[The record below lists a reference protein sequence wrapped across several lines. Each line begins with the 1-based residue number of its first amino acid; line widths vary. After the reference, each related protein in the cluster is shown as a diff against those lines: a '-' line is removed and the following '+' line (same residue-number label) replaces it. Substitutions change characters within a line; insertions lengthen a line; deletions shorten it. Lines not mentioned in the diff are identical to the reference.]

1 MTAVSNTRV
10 NRRLHSFY
18 DALTSV
24 DAILRALAR
33 DKGGEDTITA
43 ADLYMRSLDCQNH
56 GGFTLLERHAA
67 LVAEYKA
74 LGEGQRV
81 LDAGCGLG
89 GPGRYL
95 ADRFGC
101 TVTGIDVLLAR
112 VQAAAILTQLVG
124 LGDRVAYGQVDAT
137 RLPFAAP
144 QFEQAWML
152 DVSIHIANKAALF
165 GELARVVKPAGLLV
179 LHDQPGPLP
188 PAMRPVTRRA
198 PYIAP
203 ALPQLVRYVEGA
215 GFRVLTWRDTTDT
228 VLTYMQGRRAELLQG
243 VERGTPA
250 ARSRRQR
257 RLAMLTAY
265 LEALGEQGS
274 RTGLLIARRMA

>member
-1 MTAVSNTRV
+1 MAMGNARV
-10 NRRLHSFY
+10 NRRLESFY
-18 DALTSV
+18 GDITSV
-24 DAILRALAR
+24 DASLRALAR
-33 DKGGEDTITA
+33 DGQRESKITA
-43 ADLYMRSLDCQNH
+43 ADLYTRSLDCQNH
-56 GGFTLLERHAA
+56 GGFTILEHHAA
-67 LVAEYKA
+67 LAAEYSS
-74 LGEGQRV
+74 LGEGKRV

-101 TVTGIDVLLAR
+101 SVTGIDVLPAR
-112 VQAAAILTQLVG
+112 VQAAATLTQMVG
-124 LGDRVAYGQVDAT
+124 LGYRVAYCQVDAT
-137 RLPFAAP
+137 RLPFSSH

-165 GELARVVKPAGLLV
+165 GELARVVHVDGLLV
-179 LHDQPGPLP
+179 LHDQLGPLP

-203 ALPQLVRYVEGA
+203 ALPQLVRYVERA

-228 VLTYMQGRRAELLQG
+228 VLTYLQGRREELLQD
-243 VERGTPA
+243 VKRGNRVA
-250 ARSRRQR
+250 QCRRQR

-265 LEALGEQGS
+265 IEALGKQGS
-274 RTGLLIARRMA
+274 RTGILIARRTA

>member
-1 MTAVSNTRV
+1 MGHTHVH
-10 NRRLHSFY
+10 RRLNSFY
-18 DALTSV
+18 DELTSV

-33 DKGGEDTITA
+33 ERQEEGTVTA
-43 ADLYMRSLDCQNH
+43 ADLYTRSLDCRNQ
-56 GGFTLLERHAA
+56 GGFALLERHAA

-101 TVTGIDVLLAR
+101 AVTGIDVLPAR
-112 VQAAAILTQLVG
+112 VQAAATLARMVG
-124 LGDRVAYGQVDAT
+124 LGDRVAYCQVDAT
-137 RLPFAAP
+137 RLPFAAH

-152 DVSIHIANKAALF
+152 DVSIHIANKTALF
-165 GELARVVKPAGLLV
+165 GELARVVHGDGLLV
-179 LHDQPGPLP
+179 LHDQMGPLP

-203 ALPQLVRYVEGA
+203 ALPQLVRYIEGA

-228 VLTYMQGRRAELLQG
+228 VLAYMQGRREELLPG
-243 VERGTPA
+243 VERGTHA
-250 ARSRRQR
+250 ARLRRQR

-265 LEALGEQGS
+265 IEALGQQGS
-274 RTGLLIARRMA
+274 RTGLLIARRTA

>member
-1 MTAVSNTRV
+1 MPPWWRSIRPWGKGSASWTLA
-10 NRRLHSFY
+10 
-18 DALTSV
+18 AASV
-24 DAILRALAR
+24 DRAAIWP
-33 DKGGEDTITA
+33 T
-43 ADLYMRSLDCQNH
+43 
-56 GGFTLLERHAA
+56 
-67 LVAEYKA
+67 A
-74 LGEGQRV
+74 LG
-81 LDAGCGLG
+81 A
-89 GPGRYL
+89 PSL
-95 ADRFGC
+95 ALMC
-101 TVTGIDVLLAR
+101 SWR
-112 VQAAAILTQLVG
+112 VQAAATLTQLVG

-137 RLPFAAP
+137 RLPFAEP

-179 LHDQPGPLP
+179 LHDQMGPLP

-203 ALPQLVRYVEGA
+203 ALPQLVRSVEGA

-243 VERGTPA
+243 SRA

-265 LEALGEQGS
+265 MEALGEQGS
-274 RTGLLIARRMA
+274 RTGLLIARRTA

>member
-1 MTAVSNTRV
+1 MSNTRV
-10 NRRLHSFY
+10 KQRLNSFY
-18 DALTSV
+18 DELTSV

-33 DKGGEDTITA
+33 DRPEAGTITA
-43 ADLYMRSLDCQNH
+43 ADLYMRSLDCQNQ
-56 GGFTLLERHAA
+56 GGFALLERHAA
-67 LVAEYKA
+67 LATAYND
-74 LGEGQRV
+74 LGKGQRV

-101 TVTGIDVLLAR
+101 AVTGIDVLPAR
-112 VQAAAILTQLVG
+112 VQAAATLTRMVG
-124 LGDRVAYGQVDAT
+124 LDDRVAYCQSDTT
-137 RLPFAAP
+137 RLPFAAH
-144 QFEQAWML
+144 QFAQAWML

-165 GELARVVKPAGLLV
+165 GELARVVKTAGLLV

-188 PAMRPVTRRA
+188 PAMRPITRRA

-203 ALPQLVRYVEGA
+203 ALSQLVRYVEGA

-228 VLTYMQGRRAELLQG
+228 VLTYMQGRIVELLQR
-243 VERGTPA
+243 VERGTHA

-257 RLAMLTAY
+257 LLAVFTAY
-265 LEALGEQGS
+265 IEALGQQGS
-274 RTGLLIARRMA
+274 RTGLLIARRIA